1 MQQLL
6 TQIKEDVINKIT
18 VLSAIL
24 FVLPYMLSLSR
35 WFDMG
40 WKNIYIFHTIVYL
53 ALLGLAFYR
62 KRFNYFQKTI
72 AVTILYLLI
81 SFVGLY
87 KFGLNGGYYF
97 AIVAMAIISSLTKRS
112 FAIYASLV
120 ILSVFS
126 LIAIGYSTYSIDPAV
141 DLNVLVR
148 SPFHWLLTIVSIF
161 SVILIF
167 IYGFGDFYR
176 NLTETIVENEKVNS
190 NLLLVKSI
198 IDKSPSL
205 IYSADIDGRIIM
217 ANKEF
222 QDLFSLQESEIIGK
236 LRQEF
241 MPLEVAKQ
249 HRENDLEVVR
259 TKKAIVIEEENMEA
273 DGKHYYISQKF
284 PLFDSNGAI
293 QSVVGISTDVTE
305 HIKTKEALFESENK
319 YKSLFENSGDGII
332 VFNEQS
338 EILELNNKI
347 CKILGYDHNE
357 LKVLK
362 GYEFIHSED
371 LANKDH
377 AAALKKLQQGTTL
390 YTQYRLRR
398 KDGSYIHTELST
410 KMIGEGQFLNIIR
423 DISERKLAEK
433 ALEESEIKY
442 RSFFENSM
450 DAILLTQTDGII
462 LSANPA
468 ACEMFGCTEDEIIE
482 LGRKGLTDSTD
493 PRLSTLISTRTEK
506 GKVRGEITML
516 RKDGSSFEA
525 DISAKIFKNTDNK
538 EFTSMVI
545 RDVTDRK
552 NAVKLLLENE
562 RKLSKI
568 FNNHSDSQLL
578 INLDYENEYR
588 IDSINEPFIRTT
600 ANLGVKLDKDKIKNK
615 PLKNLF
621 ETIGL
626 DASYYAGTIATYQE
640 VIKTGKAVSFTE
652 NLDVCGNNYAS
663 EVTLSPI
670 LNEFGVCQYI
680 LYNSHNI
687 TEQTRVTNALKESEQ
702 KFKLI
707 FLTSPDFVTITLL
720 ETGTYVDVNDNYLNI
735 TGYTRAEII
744 GKTAEELNILIDEED
759 KIRLFSQLNEFGS
772 VENLEVKLTLSN
784 GKIIHGL
791 ISAFILLLN
800 NKPHLFAITRDI
812 SERKLAE
819 KTLHERENMLSVIF
833 NHHHDLQLLVSYDS
847 SDEFIVSTINKP
859 YVDTLA
865 LYGIPLNLDEVIGR
879 PLKVLNDVINLG
891 EEFYTS
897 TIAKYKEVA
906 DTGIPLM
913 YTETILV
920 AGKLYTSEITIRSI
934 KNDEGACQYILY
946 NSHNITEQTNANIA
960 LKESEEKFKQIF
972 LTSPD
977 FVTISNIEDKT
988 YIDVNENFLAKSG
1001 YTREEII
1008 GKTSI
1013 EINIWHNPEDRVRM
1027 ISILEQKGYV
1037 ENMEAKFTLKNGTII
1052 DGLLSAALFKIDN
1065 KDHILTITRDISEL
1079 KQTEKAFKE
1088 SASNLS
1094 SMIDNRE
1101 DFIYSI
1107 DLNFNYIIFNSAFK
1121 KSIKQLYNIDLK
1133 KGMSSIADLTEEEA
1147 KYWIPKFESAFKGEI
1162 NSFEFELLV
1171 DGKIKYYQTTLNP
1184 IIEDGKVTGASGI
1197 SKDITE
1203 QKLLNRALQLSEEK
1217 FEKSFRLSP
1226 FLITLSTFEG
1236 KIVDVNDCVYE
1247 TLGYTRDEFLARK
1260 VNDNPLWVNVEDR
1273 ENFINLLKR
1282 GEYVSSKEVLFY
1294 KKSGEIRVFSWSGC
1308 VIELEGVKTC
1318 LTIVYDITE
1327 RKQAEM
1333 ALVNEKNLL
1342 SAIIENIPVMLTR
1355 YDPGTNILYLN
1366 KEFEEK
1372 VGWKTEDLE
1381 TINLIEKVY
1390 PDPKY
1395 REEVLGYMQEASAD
1409 WKEFVLSSKTGA
1421 LIDSEWC
1428 NLRLADG
1435 TQIGIG
1441 IDITEKKKNKAEI
1454 INLNKDLEIKV
1465 SKRTAELES
1474 INKEL
1479 STFTYSVSHDLKA
1492 PLRGIDGYSKLLE
1505 DIYKSNLNQEAKS
1518 FIEKIRSSTFQMN
1531 QIIDDLLEYSR
1542 LEKSQLNIGKIKV
1555 KSIINS
1561 VLSLHPDET
1570 EAGYFILNKN
1580 IEGVEIVADS
1590 KGLLVA
1596 LRNIIENAIKFTI
1609 GKDKPTIF
1617 IALEESEHS
1626 WIISVKDNGIGFDM
1640 KYHDK
1645 IFDIFQRLQRVEDFP
1660 GTGIGLALVSKA
1672 MQRMNGKTWAESTP
1686 NIGSTFYLEIPKN

>member
-1 MQQLL
+1 MQQQLL

-53 ALLGLAFYR
+53 AVLGLAVYR

-72 AVTILYLLI
+72 AITILYLLI

-97 AIVAMAIISSLTKRS
+97 AIVAMAIVSSLTKRS

-167 IYGFGDFYR
+167 IYCFGDFYR

-222 QDLFSLQESEIIGK
+222 QDLFSSQKSEIIGK

-241 MPLEVAKQ
+241 MPVEVAKQ
-249 HRENDLEVVR
+249 HRENDLEVIR

-284 PLFDSNGAI
+284 PLFDLNGEI
-293 QSVVGISTDVTE
+293 YGVGGISTD
-305 HIKTKEALFESENK
+305 ISKEKRIAKDLKKSENK

-347 CKILGYDHNE
+347 CKILGYDHDE

-371 LANKDH
+371 FANKDH
-377 AAALKKLQQGTTL
+377 AAALKKLKQGTTL

-410 KMIGEGQFLNIIR
+410 KMIGEGQFINIIR
-423 DISERKLAEK
+423 DISDRKLAEK
-433 ALEESEIKY
+433 VL
-442 RSFFENSM
+442 
-450 DAILLTQTDGII
+450 
-462 LSANPA
+462 
-468 ACEMFGCTEDEIIE
+468 IE
-482 LGRKGLTDSTD
+482 R
-493 PRLSTLISTRTEK
+493 E
-506 GKVRGEITML
+506 
-516 RKDGSSFEA
+516 
-525 DISAKIFKNTDNK
+525 
-538 EFTSMVI
+538 
-545 RDVTDRK
+545 
-552 NAVKLLLENE
+552 KLL
-562 RKLSKI
+562 SVI
-568 FNNHSDSQLL
+568 FNNHTDLQLL
-578 INLDYENEYR
+578 INIKNDDEFFVEAINNLFNITASSLGIELDTDALIGKSIHNLYEIIGLSNEYY
-588 IDSINEPFIRTT
+588 DKSI
-600 ANLGVKLDKDKIKNK
+600 
-615 PLKNLF
+615 
-621 ETIGL
+621 ET
-626 DASYYAGTIATYQE
+626 YNE
-640 VIKTGKAVSFTE
+640 VIKRRKSISFSETITILGHIYNSEITLTPIFNEHGK
-652 NLDVCGNNYAS
+652 
-663 EVTLSPI
+663 
-670 LNEFGVCQYI
+670 CQYI

-687 TEQTRVTNALKESEQ
+687 TEQTIATNALKDSEA
-702 KFKLI
+702 KFKQI
-707 FLTSPDFVTITLL
+707 FITSPDFVTLSLI
-720 ETGTYVDVNDNYLNI
+720 EDGTYVDVNDNYLKV
-735 TGYTRAEII
+735 TGYSRDEII
-744 GKTAEELNILIDEED
+744 GKTSDELNISIDKDD
-759 KIRLFSQLNEFGS
+759 KIRLYSKIQEFGK
-772 VENLEVKLTLSN
+772 VENLEATLTLLD
-784 GKIIHGL
+784 GQIINGL
-791 ISAFILLLN
+791 ISASVILIN
-800 NKPHLFAITRDI
+800 AKPHLFSITRDI
-812 SERKLAE
+812 TNIKQAE
-819 KTLHERENMLSVIF
+819 KEVQEREKILSVIF
-833 NHHHDLQLLVSYDS
+833 NNHNDLQLLVGFEPNG
-847 SDEFIVSTINKP
+847 EFIVYTINEPYVETAKKYGIILELEEIINKP
-859 YVDTLA
+859 V
-865 LYGIPLNLDEVIGR
+865 
-879 PLKVLNDVINLG
+879 KVLNEALGLG
-891 EEFYTS
+891 EDYYST
-897 TIAKYKEVA
+897 TIAKYKELVS
-906 DTGIPLM
+906 TGIPLTF
-913 YTETILV
+913 TESITV
-920 AGKLYTSEITIRSI
+920 AGKIFTSEVTISSI
-934 KNDEGACQYILY
+934 LNEEGTCKYILY
-946 NSHNITEQTNANIA
+946 NSHNITEQTNSNLA

-977 FVTISNIEDKT
+977 YVTISNIEDKT

-1013 EINIWHNPEDRVRM
+1013 EINIWDNLEDRERM
-1027 ISILEQKGYV
+1027 LSILEQKGYV
-1037 ENMEAKFTLKNGTII
+1037 ENMEAKFTQKNGTII

-1121 KSIKQLYNIDLK
+1121 KSVKQLYNIDLK
-1133 KGMSSIADLTEEEA
+1133 KGMSSIEDLTEEEA
-1147 KYWIPKFESAFKGEI
+1147 KYWIPKFESAFKGKI

-1171 DGKIKYYQTTLNP
+1171 DGKIKYYQTALNP

-1236 KIVDVNDCVYE
+1236 KIIDVNDCVYE
-1247 TLGYTRDEFLARK
+1247 TLGYTRDEFLAHK

-1282 GEYVSSKEVLFY
+1282 GEQVSSKEVLFY

-1355 YDPGTNILYLN
+1355 YDPVTNMLYLN

-1372 VGWKTEDLE
+1372 VGWKTEDLGS
-1381 TINLIEKVY
+1381 INLIEKVY
-1390 PDPKY
+1390 PDPIY
-1395 REEVLGYMQEASAD
+1395 REDVLAYMQKASAD

-1441 IDITEKKKNKAEI
+1441 IDITERKNAEQEI
-1454 INLNKDLEIKV
+1454 IKLN
-1465 SKRTAELES
+1465 AELEMKVKKRTIQLEA

-1479 STFTYSVSHDLKA
+1479 ETFSYSVSHDLKA
-1492 PLRGIDGYSKLLE
+1492 PLRGIDGYSKLLFDHHKKDLAE
-1505 DIYKSNLNQEAKS
+1505 EGQL
-1518 FIEKIRSSTFQMN
+1518 FIEKIRSSTLQMN
-1531 QIIDDLLEYSR
+1531 RIIDDLLDYSR
-1542 LEKSQLNIGKIKV
+1542 LERSQLQIGKIKIKDFV
-1555 KSIINS
+1555 ES
-1561 VLSLHPDET
+1561 VLSIYSVELK
-1570 EAGYFILNKN
+1570 AGYFKLDTK
-1580 IEGVEIVADS
+1580 IEDIEIVADS
-1590 KGLLVA
+1590 KGLSIA
-1596 LRNIIENAIKFTI
+1596 FRNLIENAIKFSKEKTN
-1609 GKDKPTIF
+1609 PTIRIEF
-1617 IALEESEHS
+1617 EETDSS
-1626 WIISVKDNGIGFDM
+1626 WIISVNDNGIGFDM
-1640 KYHDK
+1640 QYHHK
-1645 IFDIFQRLQRVEDFP
+1645 IFNIFQRLQRAEDFP

-1672 MQRMNGKTWAESTP
+1672 MQRMHGKTWAESIP
-1686 NIGSTFYLEIPKN
+1686 NVGSTFFLEIPKTQ